1 MKDKNYIYEKEL
13 EEIKKVEFYKGW
25 DAGEEVGRKEMKDE
39 IIELILS
46 IFDGKIHKSPTE
58 KTDLI
63 KLIKEPK

>member
-1 MKDKNYIYEKEL
+1 MISQNKISWKQQLVEKDRKLIEL
-13 EEIKKVEFYKGW
+13 
-25 DAGEEVGRKEMKDE
+25 GRKEMKDE